1 MSNKMFMRSNVYESA
16 LERINWLF
24 DEFQHVYVGFSG
36 GKDSTVVLNLALKI
50 AEERGRLPL
59 PVVFIDQEAEWQAT
73 IDYMK
78 QVMYDPRVKPYWLQ
92 IPFKIFNATSTEQDW
107 LECWKPGEK
116 WIREKDPISI
126 KENVYGT
133 DRFSALFG
141 AFLKH
146 QHPNEPAVSL
156 GGVRCE
162 ESPARALG
170 LTTYPTYKCETWGK
184 KESDRL
190 GHYAMYPIYDWALS
204 DVWKA
209 IEDNGW
215 PYCKLYDYMY
225 RYGIKMRDMRVS
237 NVHHETAVRNLY
249 FLQEIEHDT
258 WEAITER
265 LSGLNTVK
273 HLRDDFFGSKK
284 LPVAFKDWVEYRE
297 YLLENLITDAEI
309 KTKFRGL
316 FDSTDRLYEGK
327 VLEELHQMHVQMIVV
342 NDYHGTKLSTFVAG
356 HIGASKN
363 RGARSGR
370 NLNEQFGT
378 R

>member
-1 MSNKMFMRSNVYESA
+1 MFMRSNVYESA
-16 LERINWLF
+16 LKRINWLF
-24 DEFQHVYVGFSG
+24 DEFPHVYVGFSG
-36 GKDSTVVLNLALKI
+36 GKDSTVVLNLALQV

-59 PVVFIDQEAEWQAT
+59 SVVFIDQEAEWQAT

-78 QVMYDPRVKPYWLQ
+78 TVMYDPRIKPFWLQ
-92 IPFKIFNATSTEQDW
+92 VPFRIFNATSTSQDW
-107 LECWKPGEK
+107 LECWKPGDK
-116 WIREKDPISI
+116 WIRDKDPISI
-126 KENVYGT
+126 KENIYGT
-133 DRFSALFG
+133 DRFSGLFG

-146 QHPNEPAVSL
+146 QHPKEKAVSL

-170 LTTYPTYKCETWGK
+170 LTTYSTYKCETWGK
-184 KESDRL
+184 KESDSR

-209 IEDNGW
+209 IEDNQW
-215 PYCKLYDYMY
+215 QYCKLYDYMY
-225 RYGIKMRDMRVS
+225 KYGIKMRDMRVS

-284 LPVAFKDWVEYRE
+284 LPTAFANWVEYRE
-297 YLLENLITDAEI
+297 YLLDNLITDADI
-309 KTKFRGL
+309 KVKFRGL
-316 FDSTDRLYEGK
+316 FDSTDRLYDGK
-327 VLEELHQMHVQMIVV
+327 TLQELHQMHVQMIVV
-342 NDYHGTKLSTFVAG
+342 NDYHGTKLSTFVAS